1 MIRTLLLAIVSSL
14 LLAGCSEPKI
24 DTTTKESAERSI
36 QDVRESLPPE
46 KRDEFQTIVGQAAV
60 AGFMQS
66 ALTGVQP
73 SPEALFAAF
82 HGMTGE
88 EAIAHAKKVKA
99 DQEAKMAE
107 ARAASRR
114 EELAELEAQVS
125 KREAQLEAAKMIRV
139 TSFRVNEIERRY
151 LGSDYAIAA
160 DIFNGTREPLKSVS
174 VQVRLKDPGRSVP
187 WYEGQYALS
196 PPGGIEP
203 GETASYQ
210 GVFFEAITLHRRIR
224 EHGSAQ
230 IFVTVVDAERPDGTR
245 LVTTPELADFEK
257 QRLAELR
264 DEVN

>member
-1 MIRTLLLAIVSSL
+1 MNRTLLFAMVSAL
-14 LLAGCSEPKI
+14 LLAGCSEPRI
-24 DTTTKESAERSI
+24 DTTTKETAERSI
-36 QDVRESLPPE
+36 QNVRESLPPE
-46 KRDEFQTIVGQAAV
+46 KRDEFQTIVGEAAV

-73 SPEALFAAF
+73 SPEALFAPF

-114 EELAELEAQVS
+114 EELAELEGQVS
-125 KREAQLEAAKMIRV
+125 KREAQLEAAKLIRV

-151 LGSDYAIAA
+151 GASNYEIAA
-160 DIFNGTREPLKSVS
+160 DIHNGTREPLQSVS
-174 VQVRLKDPGRSVP
+174 VRVRLQDPGRSVP
-187 WYEGQYALS
+187 WYEGEYTLRPA
-196 PPGGIEP
+196 GGIEP
-203 GETASYQ
+203 GETVPYQ
-210 GVFFEAITLHRRIR
+210 GVFLEAILLHGRIR

-230 IFVTVVDAERPDGTR
+230 IFVNVIDAQKADGAR
-245 LVTTPELADFEK
+245 LVTTPELSDFDK

-264 DEVN
+264 SEVN